1 MNRPRV
7 LRLLLGLALGSASL
21 AACAGDCVPRVHD
34 GWVRVPPAGLPMAAG
49 FARFDNGCD
58 TAATIVSASS
68 PAFEETTVHATRI
81 ENGISR
87 MRAVPELRV
96 AAHSAAEFE
105 PGGLHLMLMR
115 PKHALHAGDKVPV
128 EFRLQDGRVVRA
140 EFTVRKL

>member
-1 MNRPRV
+1 MNRLRV
-7 LRLLLGLALGSASL
+7 LRLLFALALGSTSL
-21 AACAGDCVPRVHD
+21 AACAADCVPHVRD

-49 FARFDNGCD
+49 FGHFDNGCD

-96 AAHSAAEFE
+96 AAHSVAAFE

-115 PKHALHAGDKVPV
+115 PTRALHAGDKVPV
-128 EFRLQDGRVVRA
+128 EFRLADGRVVRA